1 MDDWRHNAAACADIL
16 TRAAAAL
23 AVSPVRVASVVRL
36 PARGRLLV
44 TGDVH
49 DNRVHFEAAVR
60 AARLEAS
67 ADHHL
72 VVQEIIHGEGAVDG
86 VDMSHRLLVRVA
98 ELVLAHPGQVHPILA
113 NHEIAQFRGHGIT
126 KGGVHCTQAF
136 DLGLAE
142 AYGDDATQVAEAVA
156 AEWQAQEGKVNP
168 DATQVAEAVGRF
180 IAAMPLAVV
189 CANGAMV
196 SHSLPGA
203 AVMRFFDTRVIERV
217 LFDEDFDPPYG
228 AAHLLT
234 WGRMHSAVQL
244 EELAR
249 EWGVRVFIAGHEPAP
264 EGVLVRPPNM
274 VILNTGHASG
284 RVIDLDLAAPAPF
297 AAELAA
303 AAMPVALLLPDQP
316 LPSDAAERLA

>member
-1 MDDWRHNAAACADIL
+1 MDDWRHNAAACAEIL

-49 DNRVHFEAAVR
+49 DNRLHFEASVR
-60 AARLEAS
+60 AARLGAS

-142 AYGDDATQVAEAVA
+142 AYGDDATQVAEAV
-156 AEWQAQEGKVNP
+156 
-168 DATQVAEAVGRF
+168 GRL

-189 CANGAMV
+189 CTNGAMV
-196 SHSLPGA
+196 SHSLPSA
-203 AVMRFFDTRVIERV
+203 AAMRSFDTRVLERV

-234 WGRMHSAVQL
+234 WGRMHAADQL
-244 EELAR
+244 EQLAR

-264 EGVLVRPPNM
+264 DGVLVRPPNM
-274 VILNTGHASG
+274 VILNTGHAAG
-284 RVIDLDLAAPAPF
+284 RVIDLDLAAPAPT

-303 AAMPVALLLPDQP
+303 AAVPVSLLLPDRDP
-316 LPSDAAERLA
+316 RADAGERLA

>member
-23 AVSPVRVASVVRL
+23 ASSPVRVASVVRL
-36 PARGRLLV
+36 PAHGRLLV

-142 AYGDDATQVAEAVA
+142 AYGDDAI
-156 AEWQAQEGKVNP
+156 
-168 DATQVAEAVGRF
+168 QVAEAVGRF

-203 AVMRFFDTRVIERV
+203 AVMRFFDTRVIERA
-217 LFDEDFDPPYG
+217 LYDEDFDPPYG

-234 WGRMHSAVQL
+234 WGRMHSADQL

-264 EGVLVRPPNM
+264 DGVLVRPPNM

-284 RVIDLDLAAPAPF
+284 RLIDLDLAKAAPT
-297 AAELAA
+297 AADLAA
-303 AAMPVALLLPDQP
+303 AAMPVSLLLPDQVTP
-316 LPSDAAERLA
+316 DTAAERLA

>member
-16 TRAAAAL
+16 ARAAAAL
-23 AVSPVRVASVVRL
+23 AASPVRVASAVRL

-60 AARLEAS
+60 AARLDAS

-98 ELVLAHPGQVHPILA
+98 ELVLDYPAQVHPILA

-136 DLGLAE
+136 DMGLTE
-142 AYGDDATQVAEAVA
+142 AYGD
-156 AEWQAQEGKVNP
+156 

-196 SHSLPGA
+196 SHSLPGGA
-203 AVMRFFDTRVIERV
+203 GMRFFDTRVLERV

-234 WGRMHSAVQL
+234 WGRMHSADQL
-244 EELAR
+244 EQLAR

-274 VILNTGHASG
+274 VILNTGHAAG
-284 RVIDLDLAAPAPF
+284 RVIDLDLAVPAPW

-303 AAMPVALLLPDQP
+303 TAVPVSLLLPSQVTPTDTG
-316 LPSDAAERLA
+316 ERLA